1 MPLFQKK
8 RPLATKDSALA
19 RSGFSRKLATFQA
32 AGMLSMAAPRSM

>member
-8 RPLATKDSALA
+8 RPLATKDSAVA

-32 AGMLSMAAPRSM
+32 AAAWSIGVPRSM